1 MREIECDIL
10 VVGAGPSGSS
20 AAWSSAKEDL
30 DVMILEEKKIPTK
43 DACAE
48 TLSKG
53 FLKYVPFKIPNRFL
67 KRELNGLKFYYENF
81 QITRDEGI
89 WWKSYPLDRKK
100 FDPFVLDLA
109 INEGANYLP
118 LTKFIDL
125 QYDNNYMVK
134 KVTVKNLKN
143 NELIKIKPK
152 ILIAADGI
160 QSEVLKSIGKIT
172 KQNTAIGFIKSYEFE
187 NLNLDD
193 SYYGHVFF
201 GEFADGAYGYIFP
214 KSETSANI
222 GIATLSDR
230 DIDLKFKEFL
240 NIIKEQVKDS
250 EMVVDRSGKA
260 PIKNPSEKISYG
272 NILFTG
278 DAANQ
283 NIKPFVEGIIPGIT
297 CGSLAGESAANCLTR
312 IKELESTY
320 LKMIEEKMG
329 DIFTESD
336 KLESALVATYENKSP
351 FRFLLALGI
360 FSDKLNYKD
369 LVKLEELKDKEAD
382 IFIKEKLNLNP

>member
-1 MREIECDIL
+1 MREIECDVL

-53 FLKYVPFKIPNRFL
+53 LLKYAPFKIPDRFL
-67 KRELNGLKFYYENF
+67 KRELNGLKFHYKNF

-100 FDPFVLDLA
+100 FDPFVLELA

-125 QYDNNYMVK
+125 QYDKNYMVK
-134 KVTVKNLKN
+134 KVTAQNLKN

-152 ILIAADGI
+152 ILIAADGV
-160 QSEVLKSIGKIT
+160 QSEVLKSIGKVT
-172 KQNTAIGFIKSYEFE
+172 KQKTAIGFIKSYEFE
-187 NLNLDD
+187 NLKLDD
-193 SYYGHVFF
+193 SHYGHVFF
-201 GEFADGAYGYIFP
+201 GKFADGAYGYIFP

-222 GIATLSDR
+222 GIATLSGK

-240 NIIKEQVKDS
+240 DIVKDQVKDS
-250 EMVVDRSGKA
+250 KMVVDRSGEA
-260 PIKNPSEKISYG
+260 PIKNLSEKISYG

-297 CGSLAGESAANCLTR
+297 CGSLAGKSAANCLTR
-312 IKELESTY
+312 INELESTY

-336 KLESALVATYENKSP
+336 KLESALVMVYENKNR
-351 FRFLLALGI
+351 FRFLLELGI
-360 FSDKLNYKD
+360 FSDKLNRKD
-369 LVKLEELKDKEAD
+369 LAKLEGLKEKEAE